1 MKKKRDG
8 KVQSVEILLK
18 RAMPARYAAVEKL
31 EKAALEWENVVG
43 PALCKQSAPL
53 DVENGALIVA
63 AENPLAGNRLS
74 MMGGNIARTLT
85 ERWGLEVTKIKVVI
99 RPLPL
104 KSRGG
109 WQSAPSPQS
118 APQATVSR
126 AGAVR
131 VSEEDVKEFSS
142 RCLQT
147 QPDLPQ
153 ESAESLAR
161 LRAFFIKRFKRL
173 P

>member
-8 KVQSVEILLK
+8 KVQSVETLLK
-18 RAMPARYAAVEKL
+18 RAMPPRYDVIEKL
-31 EKAALEWENVVG
+31 EKAALEWEVVVG
-43 PALCKQSAPL
+43 LALSKQSAPL
-53 DVENGALIVA
+53 DVENGVFIVA
-63 AENPLAGNRLS
+63 AENSLAGNRLS
-74 MMGGNIARTLT
+74 MMGGNIARTLA
-85 ERWGLEVTKIKVVI
+85 ERWGLEVTKVKVVI

-104 KSRGG
+104 KPPPRNGG
-109 WQSAPSPQS
+109 KSTPR
-118 APQATVSR
+118 ATGSSSLS
-126 AGAVR
+126 VR

-142 RCLQT
+142 RCSQT

-161 LRAFFIKRFKRL
+161 LRAFFIKRFKR